1 MRRPLALLALLAIV
15 AGCSTGPSG
24 PAKTASPAGTPGTD
38 GITLAAAK
46 DVVPLAATAG
56 DAAKAGD
63 AVNAF
68 GMDAYRRLVA
78 ADPTGNLVISPASI
92 QLALAMARAGAKG
105 VTATEMD
112 AVMRDLGTDADAAS
126 VAALQQALN
135 ARTATFKDAEGK
147 DQDVILRVVN
157 APFAQR
163 DYALQQAYL
172 DALAARFGAG
182 LRLVDY
188 KGNPEGSRGAINGW
202 VADQTEDRIPE
213 LLGQGTIDESTRIV
227 LVNAI
232 YLKAAW
238 QFPFYPDATDAAPF
252 TGLDGTT
259 TDVQMMHSAFSM
271 GYAQGAD
278 WQAVELPYVGGKL
291 SMLLVLP
298 KDLAAFEKGLDGTTF
313 AAIPKALGQQEVML
327 SLPKWSTETQAKLKD
342 LLAAMGMPTA
352 FTDKADFSGITT
364 EEPLRVSD
372 VIHQAN
378 IDVDESGTEAAAATA
393 VIAVAGAA
401 PGTPPPSVVFDRP
414 FLFALR
420 DTETG
425 AVLFLGRVTQP
436 LAATKPTE

>member
-1 MRRPLALLALLAIV
+1 MRRSLPLLAVVAVV

-24 PAKTASPAGTPGTD
+24 PSMTATPAGTPGTD

-46 DVVPLAATAG
+46 DVAPLTTTAA
-56 DAAKAGD
+56 DATEAGD

-78 ADPTGNLVISPASI
+78 KDPSGNLVMSPASI
-92 QLALAMARAGAKG
+92 ELALAMARAGAKG
-105 VTATEMD
+105 DTAAEMD
-112 AVMRDLGTDADAAS
+112 KVMRDLGTDANAAA
-126 VAALQQALN
+126 VAALGQALN
-135 ARTATFKDAEGK
+135 ARTATFKDADNK
-147 DQDVILRVVN
+147 DQDVVLRVVN
-157 APFAQR
+157 TPFAQK
-163 DYALQQAYL
+163 DYALQPAYL
-172 DALAARFGAG
+172 DALAARFAAG

-188 KGNPEGSRGAINGW
+188 KGNAEGSRGVINGW

-213 LLGQGTIDESTRIV
+213 LLGKGSVDESTRIV

-238 QFPFYPDATDAAPF
+238 QFPFYPEATDSAPF
-252 TGLDGTT
+252 TGLDGKR

-298 KDLAAFEKGLDGTTF
+298 KDLAAFEKGLDGKVF
-313 AAIPKALGQQEVML
+313 AAIPAALAEQEVMV
-327 SLPKWSTETQAKLKD
+327 SLPKWSIETQAKLKD
-342 LLAAMGMPTA
+342 LLVAMGMPAA
-352 FTDKADFSGITT
+352 FSDKADFSGITT
-364 EEPLRVSD
+364 EEPLYVSD
-372 VIHQAN
+372 VVHQAN
-378 IDVDESGTEAAAATA
+378 IDVDEKGTEAAAATA
-393 VIAVAGAA
+393 VLMAAGAA
-401 PGTPPPSVVFDRP
+401 PAKPPSVVSDRP

-436 LAATKPTE
+436 LAATKPAE